1 MRHQKIR
8 RDSQRQSDHR
18 RVNQPLFPKHLR
30 PIVGLHAINE
40 VLKVR
45 PRSIEM
51 AWLQQGF
58 ESNQDLA
65 KLNKELQQLKVRT
78 ETKPAAVVEK
88 VALSHQGAVLFSSQA
103 PEVDWQK
110 IYAKNKA
117 IVLVLDGLEDV
128 HNLGAILRTSWL
140 LNVAA
145 IVIPQVGAVR
155 LTAAVHKIACGGAEH
170 VPVVEMNQFSSLFEE
185 LKKHDFWAFGLS
197 HLGKKTL
204 FELKVPD
211 KVIFCLGSEERG
223 LRKTTERLCDELISI
238 PQSSSD
244 ASYNASVAAGMVLLE
259 ASRQFNL

>member
-1 MRHQKIR
+1 
-8 RDSQRQSDHR
+8 
-18 RVNQPLFPKHLR
+18 V
-30 PIVGLHAINE
+30 HAINE

-45 PRSIEM
+45 ARSIDS

-65 KLNKELQQLKVRT
+65 KLNKELQQLKVKI
-78 ETKPAAVVEK
+78 ELKPASLLEK
-88 VALSHQGAVLFSSQA
+88 VAQSHQGAVLFSNHS
-103 PEVDWQK
+103 PDVDWPQ
-110 IYAKNKA
+110 IFNKQRA

-140 LNVAA
+140 MKVDA

-170 VPVVEMNQFSSLFEE
+170 VPVVELNQFSNLFED

-197 HLGKKTL
+197 HLGKKSL
-204 FELKVPD
+204 FDLKVPS
-211 KVIFCLGSEERG
+211 KVIYCIGNEEKG

-238 PQSSSD
+238 PQSASD
-244 ASYNASVAAGMVLLE
+244 ASYNASVTAGMVLLE
-259 ASRQFNL
+259 TARQFNL